1 MQSDCVFCKIIRREI
16 PAKVIAENDQI
27 IVIQDIAPA
36 APIHYLIIPKRH
48 EPDLR
53 SVSRDDAHEMA
64 ELLFM
69 AQELSRNLKNIS
81 FRLLMNNGPE
91 AGQSVNHI
99 HVHFLAGKQMHG
111 F

>member
-1 MQSDCVFCKIIRREI
+1 MQSDCVFCKIIKREI
-16 PAKVIAENDQI
+16 PAKVIAENDLI

-36 APIHYLIIPKRH
+36 APVHYLIIPKKH
-48 EPDLR
+48 TADLR
-53 SVSRDDAHEMA
+53 SITKDDANEMA
-64 ELLFM
+64 GLLLM
-69 AQELSRNLKNIS
+69 AQELSHDLGDIS

-99 HVHFLAGKQMHG
+99 HAHFLAGKKMHG